1 MEASAS
7 HPSRCNGAE
16 GFVVLGVTFA
26 SGDMS
31 GGRHRQK
38 LRRIESHGCAARAA
52 RSDSR
57 TTMTQQP
64 DDFSVAHDFLRQG
77 IAASRKGLSDD
88 ATLAVDQAP
97 DMLAARVQLSLLWLT
112 YAGFRRS
119 LCPCGPLST
128 GVSAGL
134 LLMPLSEGCPRVP
147 VRSARY
153 C

>member
-7 HPSRCNGAE
+7 PPSRCNGAE

-52 RSDSR
+52 RSARQATS
-57 TTMTQQP
+57 TLQP

-88 ATLAVDQAP
+88 AIRLWLKAIKTMAKFPEAHYLLGAEYAHVGRYDEAAVQLTLAVDQAP
-97 DMLAARVQLSLLWLT
+97 
-112 YAGFRRS
+112 
-119 LCPCGPLST
+119 
-128 GVSAGL
+128 
-134 LLMPLSEGCPRVP
+134 
-147 VRSARY
+147 
-153 C
+153 